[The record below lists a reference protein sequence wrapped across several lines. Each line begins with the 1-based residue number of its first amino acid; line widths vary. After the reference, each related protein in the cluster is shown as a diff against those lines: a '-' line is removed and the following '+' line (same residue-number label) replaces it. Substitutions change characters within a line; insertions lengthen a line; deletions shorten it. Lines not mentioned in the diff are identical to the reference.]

1 VTVTDPETSLD
12 ELTYEWSAP
21 SGTFAG
27 TGRSVTW
34 TAQDALPA
42 NVTISLK
49 VTENYGHPGQPKIYK
64 HEVTG
69 SVVVRV
75 HDSRREIGDMAWRF
89 LNEFSRPQ
97 TNQDWHDVMKD
108 FNAAV
113 CPQPGE
119 PELER
124 QDVVNHYTNF
134 VMHNYNIGTPAVNVN
149 FGSACP
155 FRGKLGDACVAVQVF
170 WDSTDMRTSLRRPTT
185 GIDHLAAVYSSNDSR
200 WWLCSS
206 DFEPFSTL
214 GHTFYS
220 R

>member
-1 VTVTDPETSLD
+1 VALTDPETSLD
-12 ELTYEWSAP
+12 ELTYEWTASA
-21 SGTFAG
+21 GTFRG

-34 TAQDALPA
+34 TAPDAVPA
-42 NVTISLK
+42 NITISLK
-49 VTENYGHPGQPKIYK
+49 VTENYGHAGQPKIYK
-64 HEVTG
+64 HEVSG

-89 LNEFSRPQ
+89 LDEFSKPQ
-97 TNQDWHDVMKD
+97 TNQDWRDIMRD
-108 FNAAV
+108 FNAAA

-119 PELER
+119 PESER
-124 QDVVNHYTNF
+124 LDVVNHYTNF
-134 VMHNYNIGTPAVNVN
+134 VMHNYSIGNPSVNVN

-155 FRGKLGDACVAVQVF
+155 FRGKLGDACVAVPVL
-170 WDSTDMRTSLRRPTT
+170 WDSTDKRTGSRFPTT

-206 DFEPFSTL
+206 DFENFSTL
-214 GHTFYS
+214 GHSFYS